1 MVVAITFLVA
11 AAEEPSDGIR
21 QHAIPLRTVKANH
34 GFDDLQ
40 PLASVAG
47 DARIVALGAA
57 TRGTREFFQR
67 KHRLIEF
74 LATQFVEKTTASR
87 RVQ

>member
-47 DARIVALGAA
+47 DARMALGAA
-57 TRGTREFFQR
+57 THGTREFFQR